1 MTDPCLLFSSLF
13 NSDPYSDPSS
23 WFLKEKQIYCSDSA
37 HNNWTTN
44 PSATVK
50 PEAPKAEYSYPHST
64 SYRPKLTPKS
74 GAQLYSQRLSAL
86 KAGRLY
92 TKLPE
97 NSFYESWSKARQQ
110 PSHQEWQK
118 LVALE
123 AGAVAKG
130 QGQNRLN
137 VLLGD
142 SLCLWFPA
150 QMLPEGKLWLNQGIS
165 GERTEHILQRLSA
178 FTQTR
183 PDTIY
188 VMAGINDLRY
198 GASDATILHNT
209 RLILRKLKQNHPHSK
224 VIIQSILPTR
234 WASLPRDRISRLN
247 QQIYTIAQQ
256 EGAIYLD
263 IFSFFLD
270 EQGMMRKELTT
281 DGLHLSEEGYRVWQ
295 SVLQQAETWLASG
308 YSSQR

>member
-1 MTDPCLLFSSLF
+1 MTDPCLLFNSLF
-13 NSDPYSDPSS
+13 NSDPYSDPST
-23 WFLKEKQIYCSDSA
+23 WFLQEKQIYCHDSPSR
-37 HNNWTTN
+37 NWTTT
-44 PSATVK
+44 PSAEVK
-50 PEAPKAEYSYPHST
+50 PEVPKVEYSYPNST
-64 SYRPKLTPKS
+64 AYRPKLTPKS

-86 KAGRLY
+86 QAGRLH

-110 PSHQEWQK
+110 PTHQQWQK

-123 AGAVAKG
+123 ASAVAKG

-142 SLCLWFPA
+142 SLCLWFPS

-165 GERTEHILQRLSA
+165 GERTEHILKRLSA
-178 FTQTR
+178 FAQTR
-183 PDTIY
+183 PETIY

-198 GASDATILHNT
+198 GASDATILNNT
-209 RLILRKLKQNHPHSK
+209 RSILRQLRQNHPDSQI
-224 VIIQSILPTR
+224 VIQSILPTR
-234 WASLPRDRISRLN
+234 WASLPSDRISRLN
-247 QQIYTIAQQ
+247 QQIYALAQQ

-270 EQGMMRKELTT
+270 GQGMMRTELTT

-295 SVLQQAETWLASG
+295 SALQQAETWLAW
-308 YSSQR
+308 R